1 MRYYLHLVTGTRFIR
16 DPDGAEFSGVAEAG
30 AEAAQSARDLMSDE
44 LRRGRPIPYDWRML
58 VATEDDTILKTIP
71 FSVVAHGG
79 NQGHERKAVPEA
91 SPVRDASGPRAV
103 SDPVDARNHHDPEP
117 RNPRTGSALGRHENR
132 VNSEGEQGQLTKT
145 DNLIAT
151 ARTHIEVQRV
161 RIAILESDGRDT
173 SRASDLLLHFEKTL
187 QCMMERRRVI
197 VKQLARV
204 YR

>member
-1 MRYYLHLVTGTRFIR
+1 M
-16 DPDGAEFSGVAEAG
+16 
-30 AEAAQSARDLMSDE
+30 
-44 LRRGRPIPYDWRML
+44 
-58 VATEDDTILKTIP
+58 
-71 FSVVAHGG
+71 
-79 NQGHERKAVPEA
+79 
-91 SPVRDASGPRAV
+91 
-103 SDPVDARNHHDPEP
+103 DARNHHDPEP

-173 SRASDLLLHFEKTL
+173 SLADDLLRHLEKTL

-197 VKQLARV
+197 VKQLAWLEE
-204 YR
+204 